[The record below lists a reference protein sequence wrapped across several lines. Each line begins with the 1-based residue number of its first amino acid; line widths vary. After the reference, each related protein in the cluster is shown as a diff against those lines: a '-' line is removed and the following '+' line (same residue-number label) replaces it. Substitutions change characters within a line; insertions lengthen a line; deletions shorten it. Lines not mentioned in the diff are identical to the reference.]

1 MKEMNAAPAG
11 TDEIDLVELARALWG
26 QRWVIALCTAVVT
39 SVAGLYALF
48 SPSVYEAS
56 VSVVPPTLSQVA
68 ELNKGLK
75 ASLNSPADV
84 EKIYQTFTRRLA
96 SDELKQDFFDRI
108 YLPKIASDTHDDI
121 RLSLY
126 RKFSKS
132 LSMKTDKNQPQR
144 YYLSFSDGD
153 VQRASR
159 WLEQYI
165 ALSGKYAK
173 EELIADA
180 RQVIEGRK
188 SLLRSQIVVMKR
200 TAEVRRAD
208 RLMQLQEAL
217 SVAEAVGIVE
227 PPAISGATTA
237 PLQGD
242 LMYMRGSR
250 ALNAE
255 METLQARASDEPFI
269 DELRVLEEELS
280 VLDEVRLNEDDF
292 SVFRF
297 DGAVKALPDA
307 VSPKRGMIL
316 ALGLVLGG
324 MLGVFIALLRSLW
337 IKRSETFSTE
347 VASAGSSESRACFVS
362 DRAPC
367 RRATG

>member
-1 MKEMNAAPAG
+1 MKEVNVAPAG
-11 TDEIDLVELARALWG
+11 TDEIDLIELARALWA

-39 SVAGLYALF
+39 SLAGLYALL

-56 VSVVPPTLSQVA
+56 VSVIPPTFSQVA
-68 ELNKGLK
+68 ELNEGRSK
-75 ASLNSPADV
+75 ASQDSASDV
-84 EKIYQTFTRRLA
+84 DRVYQAFARRLG
-96 SDELKQDFFDRI
+96 SDELKQDFFDRF
-108 YLPKIASDTHDDI
+108 YLPDMTSNPDDQV
-121 RLSLY
+121 RLY
-126 RKFSKS
+126 RNFSSS

-153 VQRASR
+153 VRKASR

-165 ALSGKYAK
+165 QLAGTYAK
-173 EELIADA
+173 EELLADA
-180 RQVIEGRK
+180 RQVIDSRK
-188 SLLRSQIVVMKR
+188 SLLRSQIAVMKR

-217 SVAEAVGIVE
+217 AVAEAVGIVD
-227 PPAISGATTA
+227 PPAISGATTT

-242 LMYMRGSR
+242 LLYMRGSR

-255 METLQARASDEPFI
+255 METLQARSSNEPFI
-269 DELRVLEEELS
+269 SELRALEEELS
-280 VLDEVRLNEDDF
+280 VFDEVRLNEADF

-324 MLGVFIALLRSLW
+324 MLGIFIALLRSLW
-337 IKRSETFSTE
+337 SRRPETCGAQPTSPC
-347 VASAGSSESRACFVS
+347 SAEPRVCLAS
-362 DRAPC
+362 DRAC
-367 RRATG
+367 RRAAV